1 MRRTEQRPA
10 RPATD
15 PPAGTVARQEG
26 QAMVEFAM
34 MLPLLLILAIGIL
47 EFGMLF
53 KDHVGIH
60 YAAREGARAGAAAS
74 RNPNADCTILRA
86 VSTTM
91 QTMPYDDLQRV
102 RIFRAADDGACTTPC
117 LEDVYF
123 RAGSSS
129 TCFEGWVV
137 ERANWP
143 PDGPPPD
150 GRRNDP
156 EPTDALAVTVQFTH
170 RFFLNF
176 VPGTEVSTI
185 VIEDTAYNQ
194 IEPLRFR
201 PVP

>member
-1 MRRTEQRPA
+1 MEQRPA
-10 RPATD
+10 RPATEAPD
-15 PPAGTVARQEG
+15 GTAARQGG

-34 MLPLLLILAIGIL
+34 MLPLLVVLAVGIL

-102 RIFRAADDGACTTPC
+102 RIFRAADDGTCADSPC
-117 LEDVYF
+117 LEDVYY

-129 TCFEGWVV
+129 TCLEGWVV
-137 ERANWP
+137 DRANWP
-143 PDGPPPD
+143 PDGDP

-156 EPTDALAVTVQFTH
+156 LPTDAIGVTVQFNHT
-170 RFFLNF
+170 FFLNF
-176 VPGTEVSTI
+176 VPGTEVTTI
-185 VIEDTAYNQ
+185 AIEDTAYNQ
-194 IEPLRFR
+194 IEPLIFR
-201 PVP
+201 PSP

>member
-1 MRRTEQRPA
+1 MRRMEQRPA
-10 RPATD
+10 RPATAT
-15 PPAGTVARQEG
+15 PGGTVARQEG

-34 MLPLLLILAIGIL
+34 MLPLLLVLAIGIL

-60 YAAREGARAGAAAS
+60 YAAREGARAGAAAG

-91 QTMPYDDLQRV
+91 QTMPYDDLVRV
-102 RIFRAADDGACTTPC
+102 RIFKAADNGECDSPC

-137 ERANWP
+137 DRANWP
-143 PDGPPPD
+143 PDGNP

-156 EPTDALAVTVQFTH
+156 LPTDALGVTVQFTH

-194 IEPLRFR
+194 IEPLLFR
-201 PVP
+201 PGP

>member
-1 MRRTEQRPA
+1 MEQRPA
-10 RPATD
+10 RPATETPD
-15 PPAGTVARQEG
+15 GTAARQGG

-34 MLPLLLILAIGIL
+34 MLPLLLVLAVGIL

-74 RNPNADCTILRA
+74 RNPNADCTILQA

-102 RIFRAADDGACTTPC
+102 RIFRAADDGTCASPC
-117 LEDVYF
+117 SENVYS
-123 RAGSSS
+123 RPGPPSLP
-129 TCFEGWVV
+129 CFLAWGLD
-137 ERANWP
+137 RGNWP
-143 PDGPPPD
+143 PDGDP

-156 EPTDALAVTVQFTH
+156 LPTDAIGVTVQFRHT
-170 RFFLNF
+170 FFLNF
-176 VPGTEVSTI
+176 VPGTEVTTI

-194 IEPLRFR
+194 IEPLIFR
-201 PVP
+201 PSP

>member
-1 MRRTEQRPA
+1 MEQRPA
-10 RPATD
+10 RPATAT
-15 PPAGTVARQEG
+15 PGGTVARQEG

-34 MLPLLLILAIGIL
+34 MLPLLLVLAIGIL

-60 YAAREGARAGAAAS
+60 YAAREGARAGAAAG

-102 RIFRAADDGACTTPC
+102 RIFRAADDGTCASPC
-117 LEDVYF
+117 YENVYI
-123 RAGSSS
+123 RPGPPSLP
-129 TCFEGWVV
+129 CFQAWGLD
-137 ERANWP
+137 RGNWP
-143 PDGPPPD
+143 PDGDP

-156 EPTDALAVTVQFTH
+156 PPTDALGVTVQFTH

-194 IEPLRFR
+194 IEPLLFR
-201 PVP
+201 PGP